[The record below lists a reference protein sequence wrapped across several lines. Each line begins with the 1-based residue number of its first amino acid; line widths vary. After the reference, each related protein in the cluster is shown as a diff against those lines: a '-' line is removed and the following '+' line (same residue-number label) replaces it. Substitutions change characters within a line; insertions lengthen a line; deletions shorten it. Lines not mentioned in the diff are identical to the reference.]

1 MSLFR
6 KSTCL
11 IASALIFWC
20 SVGYGQSEIT
30 GKWLS
35 PDGDRKIEIHEN
47 NGSYSGK
54 IIWLKNTAARV
65 KVGDIVLT
73 DITYKNDRW
82 TGKAY
87 MPARDRHV
95 NVSIRMPGKDE
106 LEITGKVGVIS
117 QKKLWE
123 RCK

>member
-6 KSTCL
+6 KSRYL
-11 IASALIFWC
+11 ITGVLISWC
-20 SVGYGQSEIT
+20 SVGYGLSAIT

-35 PDGDRKIEIHEN
+35 PDGDRKIEIYDS

-54 IIWLKNTAARV
+54 IIWLKNTAASV
-65 KVGDIVLT
+65 KVGDVVLIN
-73 DITYKNDRW
+73 ITYQKDRW

-95 NVSIRMPGKDE
+95 SVSIAMPSNDE

-117 QKKLWE
+117 QKRLWK

>member
-11 IASALIFWC
+11 IAGVLIFWC
-20 SVGYGQSEIT
+20 SVGYGQAEIT

-35 PDGDRKIEIHEN
+35 RDGDRKIEIYQN
-47 NGSYSGK
+47 NGSYCGK
-54 IIWLKNTAARV
+54 IVWLKNTAARV
-65 KVGDIVLT
+65 NVGDVVLT
-73 DITYKNDRW
+73 DITYEKDRW

-95 NVSIRMPGKDE
+95 SASITMPSKDE

-117 QKKLWE
+117 QKRLWK